1 MLPQVLTGLRP
12 VDTILPTSPSEVRRT
27 LASAIATAQNQ
38 NSGAQLRPLGLAT
51 QNPRLSGCI
60 DASANDGD
68 PLKEETTMRRRFL
81 SIFAIFAITA
91 TTVLSTS
98 VSSLA
103 QTPVAEPNTD
113 ISGTIDVGMVA
124 NPQMVALQ
132 EVVESGAFN
141 ELYPNIVVNLTV
153 LPENEIRQT
162 LTQDVTTQ
170 SGQFDVFTIGP
181 FEVPLWAEQGW
192 LEEVGEAAGADPA
205 YDLAD
210 VFESM
215 KAGLSFDGGLYALP
229 FYGESAMTFYRK
241 DLFEEAGLEMPER
254 PTWDQIAEFA
264 EALNKP
270 GEVSGVC
277 LRGLPGWGEMG
288 APLGTVINAFGGRW
302 YDENWVAQLND
313 PDSAEAIR
321 FYIELLQNYGPEG
334 VVGNGFTE
342 SQTLLIQG
350 KCAQWYDATSAAE
363 LITDPAVNPDYE
375 QIGFAYG
382 PSQKL
387 PTGNWLWSWNFAMAA
402 NSDAKD
408 AALAFMM
415 WATSTNYVDAIV
427 AADGGWGRAPTGARA
442 SVYEN
447 PSYQERAADFAD
459 IVLNSIN
466 EANPNEPTE
475 EAVPYTGGQF
485 VRIPEFQEL
494 GNDVTQIFASALVGD
509 IEIDAAI
516 EEANDLANQVAIDA
530 GYQE

>member
-1 MLPQVLTGLRP
+1 
-12 VDTILPTSPSEVRRT
+12 
-27 LASAIATAQNQ
+27 
-38 NSGAQLRPLGLAT
+38 
-51 QNPRLSGCI
+51 
-60 DASANDGD
+60 
-68 PLKEETTMRRRFL
+68 MRRRLL
-81 SIFAIFAITA
+81 SILMMLAVTV
-91 TTVLSTS
+91 TTMIPLSMT
-98 VSSLA
+98 SLA
-103 QTPVAEPNTD
+103 QTPVAGPNTD
-113 ISGTIDVGMVA
+113 ISGTIDVAMVA

-132 EVVESGAFN
+132 ELVEAGAFS
-141 ELYPNIVVNLTV
+141 EAYPNIVVNLTV

-162 LTQDVTTQ
+162 ITQDVTTQ

-192 LEEVGEAAGADPA
+192 LAEVGEAAAADPN
-205 YDLAD
+205 YNLDD

-215 KAGLSFDGGLYALP
+215 KAGLTYEDGLYALP

-241 DLFEEAGLEMPER
+241 DLFEAAGLEMPER
-254 PTWDQIAEFA
+254 PTWDQIAEFG
-264 EALNKP
+264 EALNVP
-270 GEVSGVC
+270 GEVAGVC

-313 PDSAEAIR
+313 PDSAAAIR
-321 FYIELLQNYGPEG
+321 FYIETLQNYGPEG
-334 VVGNGFTE
+334 AVGNGFTE
-342 SQTLLIQG
+342 NETLLIQG
-350 KCAQWYDATSAAE
+350 QCAQWYDATSAAE
-363 LITDPAVNPDYE
+363 LITDPAINPDFE
-375 QIGFAYG
+375 QVGFAYG

-387 PTGNWLWSWNFAMAA
+387 PSGNWLWSWNFAMAE
-402 NSDAKD
+402 NSDAQD

-415 WATSTNYVDAIV
+415 WATSTDYIDAIV
-427 AADGGWGRAPTGARA
+427 AADEGWGRAPTGARA

-447 PSYQERAADFAD
+447 PSYQERAADFAE

-475 EAVPYTGGQF
+475 EPVPYTGGQF

-516 EEANDLANQVAIDA
+516 EEANALANQVAIDA